1 MKKEFYN
8 LKYGKCK
15 LLDEKKD
22 LYLVYAE
29 NCELHYIVCTYID
42 NMGIVIKEPNTVNY
56 PVYFLVCYLLV
67 YSVSILIGI
76 VIDIFNSG
84 QTTLLDDDSNAE

>member
-29 NCELHYIVCTYID
+29 NCELHYIVCIYID
-42 NMGIVIKEPNTVNY
+42 NMGTMMGQEFFETLNQAKL
-56 PVYFLVCYLLV
+56 YFNK
-67 YSVSILIGI
+67 G
-76 VIDIFNSG
+76 
-84 QTTLLDDDSNAE
+84 A

>member
-1 MKKEFYN
+1 MKKELYN

-29 NCELHYIVCTYID
+29 KCELHYIVCTYID
-42 NMGIVIKEPNTVNY
+42 NMGTMMDQEFFETLNQAKL
-56 PVYFLVCYLLV
+56 YFNK
-67 YSVSILIGI
+67 G
-76 VIDIFNSG
+76 
-84 QTTLLDDDSNAE
+84 A

>member
-29 NCELHYIVCTYID
+29 NCELHYIVCTSID
-42 NMGIVIKEPNTVNY
+42 NMGTMMGQEFFETLNQATL
-56 PVYFLVCYLLV
+56 YFNK
-67 YSVSILIGI
+67 G
-76 VIDIFNSG
+76 
-84 QTTLLDDDSNAE
+84 A

>member
-29 NCELHYIVCTYID
+29 NCELHYIVCIYID
-42 NMGIVIKEPNTVNY
+42 NMGTMMSQEFFETLNQAKL
-56 PVYFLVCYLLV
+56 YFNK
-67 YSVSILIGI
+67 G
-76 VIDIFNSG
+76 
-84 QTTLLDDDSNAE
+84 A

>member
-15 LLDEKKD
+15 LLDKKKD

-29 NCELHYIVCTYID
+29 NCELHYIVCTNID
-42 NMGIVIKEPNTVNY
+42 NMGTMMGQEFFETLNQAKL
-56 PVYFLVCYLLV
+56 YFNK
-67 YSVSILIGI
+67 G
-76 VIDIFNSG
+76 
-84 QTTLLDDDSNAE
+84 A

>member
-22 LYLVYAE
+22 LYLVYARK
-29 NCELHYIVCTYID
+29 CELHYIVCTYID
-42 NMGIVIKEPNTVNY
+42 NMGTMMGQKFFETLKQAKL
-56 PVYFLVCYLLV
+56 YFNK
-67 YSVSILIGI
+67 G
-76 VIDIFNSG
+76 
-84 QTTLLDDDSNAE
+84 A

>member
-22 LYLVYAE
+22 LYLVYAGK
-29 NCELHYIVCTYID
+29 CELHYIVCTYID
-42 NMGIVIKEPNTVNY
+42 NMGTMMGQKFFETLKQAKL
-56 PVYFLVCYLLV
+56 YFNK
-67 YSVSILIGI
+67 G
-76 VIDIFNSG
+76 
-84 QTTLLDDDSNAE
+84 A

>member
-22 LYLVYAE
+22 LYLVHAE

-42 NMGIVIKEPNTVNY
+42 NMGTMMSQEFFETLNQATL
-56 PVYFLVCYLLV
+56 YFNK
-67 YSVSILIGI
+67 G
-76 VIDIFNSG
+76 
-84 QTTLLDDDSNAE
+84 A

>member
-15 LLDEKKD
+15 LLDKKKD

-29 NCELHYIVCTYID
+29 NCVLHYIVCTYID
-42 NMGIVIKEPNTVNY
+42 NMGTMMGQEFFETLNQAKL
-56 PVYFLVCYLLV
+56 YFNK
-67 YSVSILIGI
+67 G
-76 VIDIFNSG
+76 
-84 QTTLLDDDSNAE
+84 A

>member
-1 MKKEFYN
+1 MNKEFYN

-29 NCELHYIVCTYID
+29 NCELHYIVCIYID
-42 NMGIVIKEPNTVNY
+42 NMGTMMGQEFFETLNQAKL
-56 PVYFLVCYLLV
+56 YFNK
-67 YSVSILIGI
+67 G
-76 VIDIFNSG
+76 
-84 QTTLLDDDSNAE
+84 A

>member
-42 NMGIVIKEPNTVNY
+42 NMGTMMVQE
-56 PVYFLVCYLLV
+56 F
-67 YSVSILIGI
+67 
-76 VIDIFNSG
+76 FE
-84 QTTLLDDDSNAE
+84 TLN

>member
-15 LLDEKKD
+15 LLDKKKD

-29 NCELHYIVCTYID
+29 NWNYIILFV
-42 NMGIVIKEPNTVNY
+42 P
-56 PVYFLVCYLLV
+56 
-67 YSVSILIGI
+67 ILII
-76 VIDIFNSG
+76 WE
-84 QTTLLDDDSNAE
+84 L

>member
-8 LKYGKCK
+8 LKSGKCK

-42 NMGIVIKEPNTVNY
+42 NMGTMIGQNFFETLNQAKL
-56 PVYFLVCYLLV
+56 YFNK
-67 YSVSILIGI
+67 G
-76 VIDIFNSG
+76 
-84 QTTLLDDDSNAE
+84 A